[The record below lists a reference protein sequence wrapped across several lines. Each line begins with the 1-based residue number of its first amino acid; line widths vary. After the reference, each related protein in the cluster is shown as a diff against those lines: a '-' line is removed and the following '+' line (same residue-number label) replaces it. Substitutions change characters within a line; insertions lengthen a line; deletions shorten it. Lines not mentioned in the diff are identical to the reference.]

1 MATTLTNLETVR
13 RVLRGVSGPQPL
25 AGTAQRAAD
34 AYAAM
39 MAAEWTESGDVPSV
53 PPHHFDNASP
63 MPGDA
68 YRQTWGYDKSTRT
81 ERSACGAAC
90 YSVRIPADAL
100 SGEACGVAS
109 VSAKAFGD
117 RYLECGAI
125 LTAFLSEDAVPP
137 AWDAILADGVSTSAI
152 LVPAATD
159 AHGDTIPP
167 NKRADTS
174 ATATLPVGE
183 PAAAWLHIVIRVA
196 DYLAVRDA
204 WHEGGAMLDPSTV
217 AVTFSRDVAED
228 IPSKG
233 GYPLFWQAPTIE
245 GLSIWSY
252 DASAVFAIEV
262 PNPEWATFAP
272 ASTTWTASAQQLREL
287 MFGIRMPGAIYP
299 QDTGGREL
307 FYGHMVLPYGCNG
320 WDHPA
325 PSTVDGTIWTG
336 YKLRTFTYPSSIYG
350 GATLR
355 LPVQHVASAIYPVAG
370 VLPLKFNVL
379 RAPAVAIG
387 SHLSVR
393 LLAYRVA
400 SRPPLASTAGY
411 YGAEVSIF
419 HQQYKP
425 YPIPDH
431 LDCENLLG
439 GHGTSIAFHP
449 SQGGGND
456 QPYPVYPSQPP
467 STLPYYPVPISL
479 IGAWTITDNIAAGT
493 QYRLTTPLEV
503 DGYAGLMLLAVPCD
517 YSRGGAPAST
527 DNVYC
532 DWPLSGWSLVK

>member
-1 MATTLTNLETVR
+1 MATTFDSLPIVR

-25 AGTAQRAAD
+25 AGTPQRAAD

-39 MAAEWTESGDVPSV
+39 LAGEWAISDDGPAIPAHDYKPDTP
-53 PPHHFDNASP
+53 A
-63 MPGDA
+63 PGDA
-68 YRQTWGYDKSTRT
+68 YRQTWGYNQEART
-81 ERSACGAAC
+81 ERSACGACC
-90 YSVRIPADAL
+90 YTVRIPADAL
-100 SGEACGVAS
+100 TGESCAITAI
-109 VSAKAFGD
+109 SAGLLGD
-117 RYLECGAI
+117 RYLECGALVTI
-125 LTAFLSEDAVPP
+125 LGSASPVPP
-137 AWDAILADGVSTSAI
+137 SFAEFVANGETLGPILI
-152 LVPAATD
+152 P
-159 AHGDTIPP
+159 DTTIERV
-167 NKRADTS
+167 NDRQDTS
-174 ATATLPVGE
+174 ATLAWEPE
-183 PAAAWLHIVIRVA
+183 SAPAAPAYLHICLRVA
-196 DYLAVRDA
+196 DYLATRGA
-204 WHEGGAMLDPSTV
+204 WHEGGASLNLESV
-217 AVTFSRDVAED
+217 SVTFSRDVAVD
-228 IPSKG
+228 ISSAG
-233 GYPLFWQAPTIE
+233 GFPLFWQAPTIE
-245 GLSIWSY
+245 GLGIWSY

-299 QDTGGREL
+299 SDTIGLEL

-320 WDHPA
+320 WGHPA
-325 PSTVDGTIWTG
+325 PSTVNGTIWTG
-336 YKLRTFTYPSSIYG
+336 YKLRTFTYPSNVYD

-400 SRPPLASTAGY
+400 SRPPLASKAGY

-425 YPIPDH
+425 YPIPDF

-439 GHGTSIAFHP
+439 GLGTSIAFHP

-456 QPYPVYPSQPP
+456 QPYPVYPSQDP
-467 STLPYYPVPISL
+467 SSTSPYYPVPISL

-493 QYRLTTPLEV
+493 QFRLTTPLEV

-527 DNVYC
+527 DNCYC
-532 DWPLSGWSLVK
+532 DWPLSGWALE